1 MRKFFLLI
9 VLTLGFL
16 HPVSAAEVQKE
27 TDSIPAASAVSKAPE
42 AAGAKQSSS
51 VETPAAKSIKLRIVA
66 VNPSKDKT
74 QKVPIRIYLPKEV
87 IPDDIIDMGTMQVG
101 YDSEKSV
108 YYAYQDAAELKPQ
121 ETRVFEVKLE
131 DVWKIKEEELGNV
144 REQTNLALS
153 RLEKTEHFP
162 QAKVIVDSIDLKLR
176 EIGAK
181 QNDTTIS
188 REEHI
193 GAFRVNQLVMQQ
205 IRQDIAVLEKM
216 LLHTGA
222 PPSIELLKDT
232 VFERKTDIDR
242 VTAWKLI
249 LCIIG
254 FLALLGVGFY
264 VRWFLLAQSNARNSQ
279 KTVRKMP
286 VISERVEEHAGV
298 KGGHESEKV
307 DVSQLMDSDKEK
319 RKAG

>member
-1 MRKFFLLI
+1 MRKVLWLILLTFGFFC
-9 VLTLGFL
+9 
-16 HPVSAAEVQKE
+16 PASAAEVQAPLP
-27 TDSIPAASAVSKAPE
+27 SAPADNAVKPPSAQTPEGKA
-42 AAGAKQSSS
+42 
-51 VETPAAKSIKLRIVA
+51 IKLRIVA

-87 IPDDIIDMGTMQVG
+87 IPDDIIDMGTLKVG
-101 YDSEKSV
+101 FDSEKSV
-108 YYAYQDAAELKPQ
+108 YFAYDDAAELKPQ

-131 DVWKIKEEELGNV
+131 DVWKIKEEELTKV
-144 REQTNLALS
+144 RQQTNLALA
-153 RLEKTEHFP
+153 RLEKTEHF
-162 QAKVIVDSIDLKLR
+162 AKAKIIVDSIDMKIR
-176 EIGAK
+176 EIDAK
-181 QNDTTIS
+181 QNDTSIS

-193 GAFRVNQLVMQQ
+193 GAFRINQLMMQQ
-205 IRQDIAVLEKM
+205 IRQDISVLEKM
-216 LLHTGA
+216 LMHTGA

-254 FLALLGVGFY
+254 FLALLGAGFY
-264 VRWFLLAQSNARNSQ
+264 VRWFLLVQSRARNNQ

-286 VISERVEEHAGV
+286 VISERVEDHVGV
-298 KGGHESEKV
+298 KGGHGSEKV

-319 RKAG
+319 RKAS

>member
-1 MRKFFLLI
+1 MRKFFMLI
-9 VLTLGFL
+9 VLTLGFIC
-16 HPVSAAEVQKE
+16 PASAAEVKPPK
-27 TDSIPAASAVSKAPE
+27 IAAVPAPIAANIKKSGSAEGST
-42 AAGAKQSSS
+42 G
-51 VETPAAKSIKLRIVA
+51 KSIKLRIVA
-66 VNPSKDKT
+66 VNPSKDKI

-87 IPDDIIDMGTMQVG
+87 IPDDIIDMGSLQVG
-101 YDSEKSV
+101 YDSEKGV

-131 DVWKIKEEELGNV
+131 DVWKIKEEELTKV
-144 REQTNLALS
+144 RDETNLALK
-153 RLEKTEHFP
+153 RLEKTEHFA
-162 QAKVIVDSIDLKLR
+162 QAKVIVDSIDMKLR
-176 EIGAK
+176 EIDAK

-193 GAFRVNQLVMQQ
+193 GAFRVNQIQMQQ
-205 IRQDIAVLEKM
+205 VRQDISILEKM

-254 FLALLGVGFY
+254 FLALLGIGFY
-264 VRWFLLAQSNARNSQ
+264 VRWFLLAQSNARTKQ

-286 VISERVEEHAGV
+286 VISERVEDHAGV
-298 KGGHESEKV
+298 KSGHESEKV
-307 DVSQLMDSDKEK
+307 DVSQLMDSNKDK

>member
-1 MRKFFLLI
+1 MRKAFWLV

-16 HPVSAAEVQKE
+16 YPASAAEPHQK
-27 TDSIPAASAVSKAPE
+27 SASAPAA
-42 AAGAKQSSS
+42 AASSS
-51 VETPAAKSIKLRIVA
+51 KKSSAADSSSGKAIKLRIVA

-87 IPDDIIDMGTMQVG
+87 IPDDIIDMGPMQVG
-101 YDSEKSV
+101 YDSEKGV

-131 DVWKIKEEELGNV
+131 DVWKIKEEELSKV

-153 RLEKTEHFP
+153 RLEKTEHFAS
-162 QAKVIVDSIDLKLR
+162 AKVIVDSIDMKLR
-176 EIGAK
+176 EIDAK

-193 GAFRVNQLVMQQ
+193 GAFRVNQIQMQQ
-205 IRQDIAVLEKM
+205 VRQDISILEKM
-216 LLHTGA
+216 LQHTGA

-232 VFERKTDIDR
+232 VFERKTDLDR

-254 FLALLGVGFY
+254 FLALLGIGFY
-264 VRWFLLAQSNARNSQ
+264 VRWFLLAQSSARTKQ
-279 KTVRKMP
+279 KTIRKMP
-286 VISERVEEHAGV
+286 VISERVEDHAGV

-307 DVSQLMDSDKEK
+307 DVSQLMDSNKEK

>member
-1 MRKFFLLI
+1 MRKLLYFLTAAFI
-9 VLTLGFL
+9 VSTSQVVLAETMEAKSPAGVL
-16 HPVSAAEVQKE
+16 PAAPAEVSKTPSAA
-27 TDSIPAASAVSKAPE
+27 DLSKA
-42 AAGAKQSSS
+42 
-51 VETPAAKSIKLRIVA
+51 IKLRIVA

-74 QKVPIRIYLPKEV
+74 QKVPIRIYFPKEV
-87 IPDDIIDMGTMQVG
+87 IPDDIIDMGTLKVG
-101 YDSEKSV
+101 FDSEKSV
-108 YYAYQDAAELKPQ
+108 YFAYDDAAELKPQ

-131 DVWKIKEEELGNV
+131 DVWKIKDAELSKV

-153 RLEKTEHFP
+153 RLEKTEHF
-162 QAKVIVDSIDLKLR
+162 AKAKIIVDSIDMKLR
-176 EIGAK
+176 EIDAK
-181 QNDTTIS
+181 QNDTSIS

-193 GAFRVNQLVMQQ
+193 GAFRINQLMMQQ

-254 FLALLGVGFY
+254 FLALLGAGFY
-264 VRWFLLAQSNARNSQ
+264 VRWFLLAQSAARNKQ
-279 KTVRKMP
+279 KSTRKMP
-286 VISERVEEHAGV
+286 VISERVEDHVGV
-298 KGGHESEKV
+298 KGGHESEKI

-319 RKAG
+319 RKAS

>member
-1 MRKFFLLI
+1 MNKFFYLFSAALLI
-9 VLTLGFL
+9 TAGPLF
-16 HPVSAAEVQKE
+16 AA
-27 TDSIPAASAVSKAPE
+27 DAPAAPAAAPAADVKAADKKEADLSKA
-42 AAGAKQSSS
+42 
-51 VETPAAKSIKLRIVA
+51 IKLRIVA
-66 VNPSKDKT
+66 VNPSKEKT

-87 IPDDIIDMGTMQVG
+87 IPDDIIDMGTLKVG
-101 YDSEKSV
+101 FDSEKSV
-108 YYAYQDAAELKPQ
+108 YFAYDDAAELKPQ

-131 DVWKIKEEELGNV
+131 DVWKIKEEELGKV
-144 REQTNLALS
+144 RDQTNLALT
-153 RLEKTEHFP
+153 RLEKTEHY
-162 QAKVIVDSIDLKLR
+162 AKAKIIVDSIDMKLR
-176 EIGAK
+176 EIDAK

-193 GAFRVNQLVMQQ
+193 GAFRINQLMMGQ

-216 LLHTGA
+216 LMHTGA

-254 FLALLGVGFY
+254 FLALLGAGFY
-264 VRWFLLAQSNARNSQ
+264 IRWFLLVQSKARNMQ
-279 KTVRKMP
+279 KGARKMP

-298 KGGHESEKV
+298 KGGAEKV
-307 DVSQLMDSDKEK
+307 DVSQLMDSNKDK